1 MKKVAF
7 TLAAT
12 ALLITSAVASTLH
25 SVPSTNQEYVDVA
38 YSPTHQYRDTPPRTY
53 PDVLDGKHFNPVC
66 DMYMT
71 DREQRRSDEK
81 NGSRC

>member
-1 MKKVAF
+1 MKNVAF
-7 TLAAT
+7 ALAAT
-12 ALLITSAVASTLH
+12 ALLITSAVASTRH
-25 SVPSTNQEYVDVA
+25 SGPSTNQVYDAEA
-38 YSPTHQYRDTPPRTY
+38 YSPTHQNRDKLLRIY
-53 PDVLDGKHFNPVC
+53 PDVLVGKHFNPVC

>member
-7 TLAAT
+7 ALAAT
-12 ALLITSAVASTLH
+12 ALLITSAVASTRH
-25 SVPSTNQEYVDVA
+25 SVPSTNLVYDAEA
-38 YSPTHQYRDTPPRTY
+38 YSPTHQYRDTLPRIY
-53 PDVLDGKHFNPVC
+53 PDVLGGTHFNPVC

>member
-7 TLAAT
+7 ALATT
-12 ALLITSAVASTLH
+12 ALLITSAVASTRH
-25 SVPSTNQEYVDVA
+25 SIPLTNQEYVDVA
-38 YSPTHQYRDTPPRTY
+38 HSSTHQYRDTLPRTY
-53 PDVLDGKHFNPVC
+53 PDVLGGKHFNPVC
-66 DMYMT
+66 EMYMT